1 MENQPQHDVILETIR
16 KEHRRTQLVFGI
28 GIVILALVLM
38 VIAPM
43 SIRTTI
49 QASSLDGGI
58 YDQNSYT
65 GSEQQAA
72 PAAETGSTSVTVTP

>member
-1 MENQPQHDVILETIR
+1 MENQPQIDVILETIR

-43 SIRTTI
+43 SIRTTVRD
-49 QASSLDGGI
+49 SGMDDGP
-58 YDQNSYT
+58 YEQNSYT
-65 GSEQQAA
+65 GPEHQAA
-72 PAAETGSTSVTVTP
+72 PAAMTGSTSVTVTP